1 MIYYR
6 EGERHLIENYELAK
20 ADDFKGW
27 VIHHRLELTMDNEF
41 AHSKEDLIR
50 MDMYFH
56 RPYYELIYLRTAEHQ
71 SLHMK
76 VSDDPRRKNMN
87 KSAKNRKHL
96 PHTATT
102 KMKIGAAHKGTK
114 KPWAALNGKSWKGY
128 TWKLVDGKRTWIK
141 KEVQ

>member
-76 VSDDPRRKNMN
+76 VSDDPRRNNMK
-87 KSAKNRKHL
+87 KSARNRKHL
-96 PHTATT
+96 PHTTAT